1 MAAIPNWQFWI
12 DVGGTFTD
20 CIAVSPDG
28 DHKVIKW
35 LSSGITK
42 GTIKNV
48 RSPKQFTDETRI
60 GDPPQFWRNYTC
72 WINAGDEN
80 RQKLTV
86 VDFDPSN
93 GCFTLDGNVD
103 HIVTPRAY
111 ELWID
116 EPTPVQAIR
125 YLLNTPNPKPIDR
138 TVRVR
143 LGTTRGTNALLT
155 RTGGDTAWVTTK
167 GFADILEIGTQDR
180 PDLFA
185 IDIKKVNPVHKLKI
199 EIDQRIGADGTI
211 LKPIEPAEVKRQ
223 LKQAKEHGIEA
234 LAICFLH
241 GDRFPDHE
249 RIVAEIAREI
259 GFKEICCSHNVVQ
272 QSKLVS
278 RGNTTLI
285 DAYLNPVLR
294 DYVQQIEDSVCGNDQ
309 SELLMMDSAGGLI
322 DPNEFSGKQSV
333 LSGPAGGVVAMSHVA
348 KHCGFD
354 QAIGFDMGGTST
366 DVSRVEGEFELEYET
381 RKAGVPIMTPTL
393 AIETVAA
400 GGGSVCWFDGT
411 RLLVGPNSA
420 GAEPGPA
427 CYGKGGP
434 LTITDVNLLLGR
446 IKPNMFPFDLDLE
459 AATDAAQTIATKANK
474 ALETRMSTQELA
486 FGFLQIANA
495 SMAQAI
501 RSVSVAKGYD
511 PRTHALVAFG
521 GAAGQHV
528 CAVADELAI
537 SNAIVHPYS
546 SILSAYGMGL
556 ARRKWHQ
563 SKGVQI
569 QLSDHDA
576 KEMLLNEFDQLEL
589 NLNDQHKHSE
599 SNTVTVRRVDMR
611 YVGTDS
617 FLTIELQQFDD
628 LQQHFERDHLRLF
641 GYIQAGHE
649 LEIVAIRIEVAESA
663 EPEPATHLTNSETE
677 TALARKRA
685 LVFIES
691 QTKEIDLFDY
701 VDLKPGHLINGP
713 ALIVESNTTVFVD
726 SRWNGKLLANGEI
739 LLERCDSANKNDNA
753 HHHSDMVDHLESD
766 PVMLEVMSQNF
777 MAIARQMGH
786 TLQKTAVSVNVKE
799 RLDFSCALF
808 RNNGDLVA
816 NAPHVPVH
824 LGAMSE
830 TVKQIIND
838 NAVIYPGDVFVT
850 NDPYRGGSHLPDIT
864 VISPVHYFDE
874 SANKHV
880 LANFVACRAHHAEI
894 GGTTPGSM
902 PPFSKCLADE
912 GVLIRNFKLFEKG
925 QAKYEQLKSI
935 LESGPYPSRSPQ
947 DNIRDIQAQV
957 AANRQGIS
965 DLNQLSKTYS
975 WSFIDHY
982 MRLIQDVAAKKMRA
996 VLSRLPDGKRE
1007 FTDHLD
1013 DGSPIKVKFN
1023 VHGDQATIDFTGTGP
1038 VLSTNLNANRAIVA
1052 AAVIYC
1058 LRLLIDEDIPL
1069 NQGVLE
1075 PVEIDIPVCLVNPPA
1090 HDDPNKC
1097 AAVVGGNVETSQ
1109 RIVDTILGAF
1119 GICAASQ
1126 GTMNNLLF
1134 GNDRFGYY
1142 ETICGGSGASA
1153 KANGASAVHTHMTN
1167 TRITDP
1173 EILESRFPVRLI
1185 EFKIRDNSG
1194 GNGFN
1199 RGGNG
1204 VIRIIEFLDQLQVSL
1219 LTQRRAEY
1227 TPYGS
1232 AGGKNGSAGQNA
1244 LQTADGEITQLSSS
1258 ATFVANAG
1266 DRLTIETPGGG
1277 GWGQSNAD

>member
-1 MAAIPNWQFWI
+1 M
-12 DVGGTFTD
+12 
-20 CIAVSPDG
+20 DG
-28 DHKVIKW
+28 IVD
-35 LSSGITK
+35 
-42 GTIKNV
+42 N
-48 RSPKQFTDETRI
+48 
-60 GDPPQFWRNYTC
+60 
-72 WINAGDEN
+72 INE
-80 RQKLTV
+80 
-86 VDFDPSN
+86 P
-93 GCFTLDGNVD
+93 C
-103 HIVTPRAY
+103 AY

-125 YLLNTPNPKPIDR
+125 YLLKTPNPKTIDQ

-155 RTGGDTAWVTTK
+155 RTGSETAWVTTM

-185 IDIKKVNPVHKLKI
+185 IDIKKIKPVHKLKI
-199 EIDQRIGADGTI
+199 ELDQRIGADGTI
-211 LKPIEPAEVKRQ
+211 LKTIEPAEVKRQ
-223 LKQAKEHGIEA
+223 LQQAKELGIDA
-234 LAICFLH
+234 LAICLLH
-241 GDRFPDHE
+241 GDRFPEHE
-249 RIVAEIAREI
+249 RIVAEIASEI

-278 RGNTTLI
+278 RGNTTLT

-294 DYVQQIEDSVCGNDQ
+294 NYVQQIEQSVCGNQ
-309 SELLMMDSAGGLI
+309 HSELLMMDSAGGLI
-322 DPNEFSGKQSV
+322 AANEFSGKQSV

-348 KHCGFD
+348 KQCGFD

-393 AIETVAA
+393 AIETVAS

-434 LTITDVNLLLGR
+434 LTITDVNVLLGR
-446 IKPNMFPFDLDLE
+446 IRPDMFPFDLDLKS
-459 AATDAAQTIATKANK
+459 ATDAAQTIGTKANQ
-474 ALETRMSTQELA
+474 ALGTNMSVQELA

-511 PRTHALVAFG
+511 PRTHAMVAFG

-537 SNAIVHPYS
+537 TNAIIHPYS

-556 ARRKWHQ
+556 ARLKRHQ

-576 KEMLLNEFDQLEL
+576 QEILLDEFDQLEL
-589 NLNDQHKHSE
+589 NISDQYKYLE
-599 SNTVTVRRVDMR
+599 SNTFTVRRVDVR
-611 YVGTDS
+611 YLGTDS
-617 FLTIELQQFDD
+617 FLTIEFQQFDT
-628 LQQHFERDHLRLF
+628 LQEHFERNHMRLF
-641 GYIQAGHE
+641 GYTQAGQGI
-649 LEIVAIRIEVAESA
+649 EIVAVRIEVAECA
-663 EPEPATHLTNSETE
+663 EPQRATHREKSETE
-677 TALARKRA
+677 TLLAKQRA
-685 LVFIES
+685 LVFIDS
-691 QTKEIDLFDY
+691 QPTEIDQFDY
-701 VDLKPGHLINGP
+701 IDLKPGHFIKGP
-713 ALIVESNTTVFVD
+713 ALIVESNTTVFVE
-726 SRWNGKLLANGEI
+726 SRWNASMLVNGEI
-739 LLERCDSANKNDNA
+739 LLQRCEDTEKKG
-753 HHHSDMVDHLESD
+753 HVDHQSEKADHFDAD

-777 MAIARQMGH
+777 MSIAMQMGH

-830 TVKQIIND
+830 TVKQIIKD
-838 NAVIYPGDVFVT
+838 NAAIHPGDVFVT

-874 SANKHV
+874 STDKHV

-935 LESGPYPSRSPQ
+935 LESGPYPSRSPL

-965 DLNQLSKTYS
+965 DLYRLSETYS
-975 WSFIDHY
+975 WSFIDRY
-982 MRLIQDVAAKKMRA
+982 MQLIQNVAAKKMRN
-996 VLSRLPDGKRE
+996 VLSQLPDGKSE

-1013 DGSPIKVKFN
+1013 DGSPIRVTFD
-1023 VHGDQATIDFTGTGP
+1023 VQGDHAKIDFSGTGP
-1038 VLSTNLNANRAIVA
+1038 VLSTNLNANRAILS

-1075 PVEIDIPVCLVNPPA
+1075 PVEIAIPVCLVNPPA

-1153 KANGASAVHTHMTN
+1153 NASGASAVHTHMTN

-1185 EFKIRDNSG
+1185 EFKIRPNSG
-1194 GNGFN
+1194 GEGLN
-1199 RGGNG
+1199 RGGDG
-1204 VIRIIEFLDQLQVSL
+1204 AIRTIEFLEQLQVSL
-1219 LTQRRAEY
+1219 LTQRRGDY

-1232 AGGKNGSAGQNA
+1232 AGGKNGIAGSNV
-1244 LQTADGEITQLSSS
+1244 LQTSDGQIIELPSA

-1266 DRLTIETPGGG
+1266 DRLTIKTPSGG
-1277 GWGQSNAD
+1277 GWGQPNAD